1 MTVLVT
7 GASGFVGGH
16 LVRALQPA
24 LGGEALVAWGHDH
37 GSERDA
43 SGILWRE
50 VDLTNRVEVHA
61 AIAEAKPDVVFHL
74 AALSSVGGSLAASIS
89 TYDSNVGGTEVLAG
103 ALRELCP
110 GAVVI
115 FASSGE
121 VYGLGFRDGI
131 AVSEGSPV
139 LPTNPYARSK
149 LAGEMLLQDTL
160 SSSCPV
166 IVLRLLNHTGPGQ
179 DERFVVPSF
188 AAQVARIETGMLPP
202 RLAVG
207 NLSSERDFLDV
218 QGCHRRLPEDPA
230 ARAAGVGL
238 SGFQR
243 GVGQVRSIAS
253 IVERLRSLSTRTF
266 EIEVDATRNRA
277 ADIPRTLCNSTAFRD
292 RFGWQPSRDFDD
304 TLREVLDWW
313 RVKIGREQLDAPQ
326 A

>member
-1 MTVLVT
+1 M
-7 GASGFVGGH
+7 
-16 LVRALQPA
+16 RALQPA

-43 SGILWRE
+43 SGILWRQ

-74 AALSSVGGSLAASIS
+74 AALSSVGGSLAASVS

-166 IVLRLLNHTGPGQ
+166 IVLRLLNYTGPGQ

-218 QGCHRRLPEDPA
+218 RDVIDAYLKTLRH
-230 ARAAGVGL
+230 ARQA
-238 SGFQR
+238 SGFQ
-243 GVGQVRSIAS
+243 VFNVASGQVRSIAS
-253 IVERLRSLSTRTF
+253 IVERLRSLSTRAF